1 MGSHIYSINFCIKLK
16 YGSKRGEKMKKKLI
30 LLCFV
35 IILFIILENKC
46 YATILYPS
54 SGNAEWVLQYI
65 DMEDMKSGLKK
76 DFKGD
81 NGFLE
86 SELDNLIKK
95 RDIPNFVVNANIII
109 AEDRTKIR
117 LNDKQI
123 GFNSSGVYSE
133 VMGGEYTTEAN
144 YFVEAGEPYQDNEEK
159 FYSVPVRVLLQI
171 SKYTNSVQ
179 IKEIHFNY
187 KDDEMEANDYTNN
200 SWNNGYWKTDDSGVG
215 VLYNSSGSEIEVPLS
230 EKIMEPFETFAILK
244 AKLESI
250 LGYWEQMIES
260 FEKRPIPTVLNYV
273 FINGIR
279 FIFDGLQLGMNFL
292 QMHYLDTGM
301 DFSLLYNYDLL
312 VEDSG
317 ASNNGEQDKGQGHR
331 DLYSKVSEYSDSK
344 KEWQIK
350 TNIESIDDDGNDWG
364 FTMGTQIPV
373 VSVDLYNMALNNID
387 YFDINFFNPNRI
399 KERGMI
405 GHKEDGGWIRFKK
418 IVELAIRLL
427 IYISAILMLFLL
439 VWNGIKITS
448 KVITDPRQKAKAQ
461 NNFTNILISTFL
473 LVGVVVYMA
482 LCINISDW
490 MWDISN
496 NAGRDPYEGFIRVNV
511 TNEGE
516 GVYSFS
522 TTFTGFVRYLL
533 QTENLDILHIK
544 VLILALYVI
553 IVIVNIVM
561 FLFMC
566 MRTLMIVWLAI
577 IGIIN
582 TLKISLNMYT
592 SKDVT
597 WKSDYIKWARD
608 FFIYSSVHLVLIIVL
623 NGIIAFNKV

>member
-1 MGSHIYSINFCIKLK
+1 
-16 YGSKRGEKMKKKLI
+16 MKKKLI

-35 IILFIILENKC
+35 VILFIILENKC
-46 YATILYPS
+46 YAVISFYDNPIEKLFLKFDE
-54 SGNAEWVLQYI
+54 AEERTSMKDKI
-65 DMEDMKSGLKK
+65 ISAFGGDEDNKNFFDRINGDAMYKK
-76 DFKGD
+76 
-81 NGFLE
+81 
-86 SELDNLIKK
+86 
-95 RDIPNFVVNANIII
+95 FVVNA
-109 AEDRTKIR
+109 T
-117 LNDKQI
+117 LNKS
-123 GFNSSGVYSE
+123 NNE
-133 VMGGEYTTEAN
+133 KKMTLNN
-144 YFVEAGEPYQDNEEK
+144 YMPIYIFYEGNYHEEIPDDYWNQ
-159 FYSVPVRVLLQI
+159 FDYLLEEGDTSVRVLLEI
-171 SKYTNSVQ
+171 SDTYEEDGSRYVEMQ
-179 IKEIHFNY
+179 EIHLQSE
-187 KDDEMEANDYTNN
+187 DDDNRWGNMQQWFCESETGPGML
-200 SWNNGYWKTDDSGVG
+200 KTDSGKV
-215 VLYNSSGSEIEVPLS
+215 VDERLEDAPL
-230 EKIMEPFETFAILK
+230 KKVMDAFETFAILK